1 MTTTVEQLR
10 ELYGEKSKHSQYQSI
25 PDFISQALGYS
36 ETIDQDWRGD
46 RARLA
51 HIQATSPPQPGQAWA
66 DFGANTGFFTL
77 SLAHANPQARFLAI
91 EATPSHA
98 SFIALLAQHFGLDN
112 VGVLNAAIG
121 ADDLARI
128 GACDVLLHLNV
139 LHHAGHDFDA
149 GRVTGAG
156 DFDAYAVDYLA
167 ALRTC
172 ARRLV
177 FQVGSNLWGDKQR
190 PLTVMEDDDAR
201 LAHQRRL
208 LAQAGWRFADI
219 AYAGRD
225 ASGAVRYDAMPAP
238 LRALVDA
245 DAAGP
250 LPAPVHDWLAARELQ
265 QFRGEFHRRP
275 LVACE

>member
-51 HIQATSPPQPGQAWA
+51 HIQATSPPQAGQAWV

-77 SLAHANPQARFLAI
+77 SLAHANPQARFMAI

-98 SFIALLAQHFGLDN
+98 SFIALLARHFGLAN
-112 VGVLNAAIG
+112 VSVLNEALG

-128 GACDVLLHLNV
+128 GHCDVLLHLNV

-149 GRVTGAG
+149 GRVTGPG
-156 DFDAYAVDYLA
+156 DFDPYAVAYLA
-167 ALRTC
+167 DLRRC

-190 PLTVMEDDDAR
+190 PLTTMEDDDAR

-225 ASGAVRYDAMPAP
+225 AAGAVRYDSMPQ
-238 LRALVDA
+238 ALVAGANHDP
-245 DAAGP
+245 AGP
-250 LPAPVHDWLAARELQ
+250 LPPAVHDWLAARHLEN
-265 QFRGEFHRRP
+265 FRGEFHRRP